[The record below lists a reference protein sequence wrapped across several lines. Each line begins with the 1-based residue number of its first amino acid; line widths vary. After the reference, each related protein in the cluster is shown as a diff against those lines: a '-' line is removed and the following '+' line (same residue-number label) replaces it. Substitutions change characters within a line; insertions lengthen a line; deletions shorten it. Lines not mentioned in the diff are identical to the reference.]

1 MFFKKLFGRGGKVK
15 SAKRG
20 KTVKAVDYQ
29 TTPFSD
35 WRKGDK
41 KVDKKRSAL
50 KPGRRKS
57 KRGNKYTETRANRS
71 DLSPKKGL

>member
-1 MFFKKLFGRGGKVK
+1 MFYTKLFRRGGKVK
-15 SAKRG
+15 PAKRG

-41 KVDKKRSAL
+41 KMDKKRSAL
-50 KPGRRKS
+50 KPGRRIS
-57 KRGNKYTETRANRS
+57 KRGKKYTETRANRS
-71 DLSPKKGL
+71 DLSKKTGL